1 MSASNQ
7 SIKAAV
13 SVSEMAELCEVSR
26 SRWYELVD
34 AGVFPAPVVILP
46 IKRPVYDRSLIEK
59 CLQIRETGISL
70 GGWPVVWNRK
80 RKKTSLTKQKATPP
94 AKGQTADPLI
104 EPIFDA
110 IKALGLNTTLQ
121 AVTDAVAAN
130 YPTGIADQGQGDVIR
145 KTFLYLQGKRT

>member
-1 MSASNQ
+1 MSAPIQ

>member
-1 MSASNQ
+1 MSAPNQ

-80 RKKTSLTKQKATPP
+80 RKKTSLTKQKATPL

-130 YPTGIADQGQGDVIR
+130 YPTGIEGQDQGDLIR

>member
-1 MSASNQ
+1 MSASYQ

-59 CLQIRETGISL
+59 CLEIKQSGISF

-80 RKKTSLTKQKATPP
+80 RKKTSPTKQKATPP

>member
-1 MSASNQ
+1 MLAPNQ

-46 IKRPVYDRSLIEK
+46 IKRPVYDRTLIQK
-59 CLQIRETGISL
+59 CLEIKESGISL

-80 RKKTSLTKQKATPP
+80 RKKSSLTKQKATPP
-94 AKGQTADPLI
+94 VKGQTADPLI

-110 IKALGLNTTLQ
+110 VKALGLTTTMQ
-121 AVTDAVAAN
+121 AVTDAVAAY